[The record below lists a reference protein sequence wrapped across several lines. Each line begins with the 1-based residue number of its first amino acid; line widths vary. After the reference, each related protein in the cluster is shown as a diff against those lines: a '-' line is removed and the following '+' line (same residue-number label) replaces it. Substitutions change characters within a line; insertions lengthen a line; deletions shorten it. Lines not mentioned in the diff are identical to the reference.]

1 MRHRKRKRQLGRT
14 GSERKAM
21 LNNMAAS
28 ILIHQRIETT
38 TAKAKE
44 VRRVVEKLIT
54 LSKNPTVYNR
64 RQAYAV
70 LQDRDLV
77 KLLFDKIAP
86 LFKDRAGGYT
96 RIMHSRNRHGD
107 GAEMA
112 ILELTEFREGK
123 IAKTRPEKD
132 QAKENKKDKEKAE
145 AGKEKTEPRSKSKKE
160 EEKTEAVEE
169 PQVKVQDTEKVKEP
183 ETKKIVSKETKEQK
197 IETKP
202 KPKKEDKEKP
212 EKKGFFK
219 SLFGKKKAQ

>member
-38 TAKAKE
+38 SAKAKE

-54 LSKNPTVYNR
+54 LGKNPTVYNR

-96 RIMHSRNRHGD
+96 RIMRSRNRHGD

-123 IAKTRPEKD
+123 IAKTRPEKN
-132 QAKENKKDKEKAE
+132 QAKENKKDKEKAKTD
-145 AGKEKTEPRSKSKKE
+145 KEKTKSESKKE

-169 PQVKVQDTEKVKEP
+169 TQVKVQDTKEDKEP
-183 ETKKIVSKETKEQK
+183 ETKEAVSEETKEQK

-202 KPKKEDKEKP
+202 EPKKEDKEKP
-212 EKKGFFK
+212 KKKEKKGFFK
-219 SLFGKKKAQ
+219 SLFGKKKD